1 MDLATMGSLVSTVGF
16 PIAIALIFTYILYK
30 ILKVV
35 LDRFLKSLDEITESN
50 KILVQTNASFVGNV
64 NTKMN
69 DIEDKVDRIMEK
81 LGCYINGRIWTVC
94 RKLLYK
100 IVFNN
105 LHNMILY
112 IL

>member
-1 MDLATMGSLVSTVGF
+1 MTMDLATMGSLVGSVGF
-16 PIAIALIFTYILYK
+16 PIAIALIVSYILYRVF
-30 ILKVV
+30 KVM

-81 LGCYINGRIWTVC
+81 LG
-94 RKLLYK
+94 
-100 IVFNN
+100 
-105 LHNMILY
+105 
-112 IL
+112 

>member
-1 MDLATMGSLVSTVGF
+1 MDLATMGSLVGTVGF
-16 PIAIALIFTYILYK
+16 PIAIALIVSYILYRVF
-30 ILKVV
+30 KVM

-81 LGCYINGRIWTVC
+81 LG
-94 RKLLYK
+94 
-100 IVFNN
+100 
-105 LHNMILY
+105 
-112 IL
+112 